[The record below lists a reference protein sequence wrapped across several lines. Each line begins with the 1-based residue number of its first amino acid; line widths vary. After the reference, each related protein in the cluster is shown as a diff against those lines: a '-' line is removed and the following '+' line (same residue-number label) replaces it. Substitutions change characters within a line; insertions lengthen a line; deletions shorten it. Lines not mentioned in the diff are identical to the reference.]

1 MGRGRN
7 GVLVQSKQKA
17 DPNAKKAYAVIER
30 RPPQGRQVLISG
42 AVMEKLKNMDPELLT
57 TLLLKSA

>member
-17 DPNAKKAYAVIER
+17 DPNAKKAYALIEQ
-30 RPPQGRQVLISG
+30 RPSQGRQVFISRD
-42 AVMEKLKNMDPELLT
+42 VMKQLKNMDPELLT
-57 TLLLKSA
+57 TLLLK